1 MKKILTVILSLV
13 GSVLL
18 ALGATGCG
26 PTVIP
31 HDESKY
37 TGFNV
42 AEALVLERGQF
53 YEIANPIAMDV
64 YGNVL
69 GITVDVVDSQGNP
82 AGKFLPSGF
91 FALDT
96 NGYTITYS
104 TALPNGQSLVKSTKV
119 YVLEYT
125 KDTDFHPVDRFLDL
139 RSYVPSPM
147 PAGYEAVYT
156 VTQKGSVIEGA
167 VSGGTVLGQNLEE
180 GSYSVNISLSSATN
194 TFNLRDMDID
204 VGNTNSP
211 VWRVGELNASDV
223 QVEDYYNVLTD
234 SVEVVDA
241 AKGEVPGK
249 SSGKYYK
256 IDPSAE
262 QVAKYEQ
269 FGLWIK
275 PMYSESY
282 YNSFVGQGYKIKFSF
297 RLALPAGA
305 TWKPL
310 TVFSKDLN
318 ADAVQT
324 FSLYAHYATL
334 QETIAPDVTAF
345 DWIDVELSL
354 DKVVADYMYLFTTVT
369 GDTRAFF
376 LDLPRGH
383 VGGYR
388 NSVTNVDQTTPQDII
403 VYMSSAVIEK

>member
-1 MKKILTVILSLV
+1 MKKILTIILSLV

-53 YEIANPIAMDV
+53 YEIANPIAIDV

-82 AGKFLPSGF
+82 AGKFLPAGF
-91 FALDT
+91 FALDA

-104 TALPNGQSLVKSTKV
+104 TALPNGQSLIKSTKV

-125 KDTDFHPVDRFLDL
+125 KDTAFHPVGRFFALD
-139 RSYVPSPM
+139 SYVPNPM
-147 PAGYEAVYT
+147 PAGYQAVYT
-156 VTQKGSVIEGA
+156 VTQKGNVIEGA
-167 VSGGTVLGQNLEE
+167 VSGDAILGQNLDE
-180 GSYSVNISLSSATN
+180 GSYSVNIKLVSATS
-194 TFNLRDMDID
+194 TFNLRDLDID
-204 VGNTNSP
+204 VGNTDVP
-211 VWRVGELNASDV
+211 VWRVGDLNASDV

-234 SVEVVDA
+234 SVDVVDA
-241 AKGEVPGK
+241 SKGQVPGK
-249 SSGKYYK
+249 TSGKYYK
-256 IDPSAE
+256 IDPTAE
-262 QVAKYEQ
+262 QVAKYEH

-310 TVFSKDLN
+310 TVFSRDLN

-324 FSLYAHYATL
+324 FTIFANYATL
-334 QETIAPDVTAF
+334 EKTIAPDVTAF

-354 DKVVADYMYLFTTVT
+354 DDVVEDYMYLFTTVT

-388 NSVTNVDQTTPQDII
+388 NSLMNIDETTPQDII
-403 VYMSSAVIEK
+403 VYMSAAVIEK